1 MPTSSLKCFCLAL
14 EKRKQLLSVSL
25 ISSATI
31 CTNLNSYS
39 RDLQK
44 NFNLGNNKSVN
55 LELTES
61 KNKELSKVI
70 HWRAEL
76 ADPCCQSITVKSFTE
91 KPDREKKTTN
101 EGKKKSCSHTIRSTQ
116 CKRKRQ
122 RSVCVYQAYCW
133 AVALPPD
140 SINKFSP

>member
-25 ISSATI
+25 ISTATI

-101 EGKKKSCSHTIRSTQ
+101 EGKKKVVPTQ
-116 CKRKRQ
+116 SDLLNVKERQ

>member
-25 ISSATI
+25 ISTATI

-101 EGKKKSCSHTIRSTQ
+101 EGKKKVVPTQ
-116 CKRKRQ
+116 SDLLNVKERDRE
-122 RSVCVYQAYCW
+122 AYVFIKHI
-133 AVALPPD
+133 AEL
-140 SINKFSP
+140 